1 MDARSLLRAKRAE
14 RLPNKKVNKKR
25 QADLDVDDEP
35 KTEKKRKSDVNLTIK
50 DTNDDND
57 NESNLPNDFFDNDN
71 KSEQLNVND
80 RDDDNDDNNGPSLDD
95 ELMAFDKEM
104 ENLDKQ
110 NQSQQKSQQA
120 NPPTLNVFANATITA
135 DPVMNDDISKSNQQH
150 KINQVNGKGQN
161 IISEEQKRENEE
173 EKLRRIRAYENEEY
187 MERLEEEARA
197 QEEGDERVNKL
208 KKRME
213 ELKSRKRK

>member
-14 RLPNKKVNKKR
+14 RLPTKKVNKKR

-35 KTEKKRKSDVNLTIK
+35 KTEKKRKSDVNLTNK
-50 DTNDDND
+50 DTNDGND
-57 NESNLPNDFFDNDN
+57 DGSNLPNDFFDDDN
-71 KSEQLNVND
+71 KSEQLND
-80 RDDDNDDNNGPSLDD
+80 RDDNDDDNNGPSLDD
-95 ELMAFDKEM
+95 ELIAFDKEM

-110 NQSQQKSQQA
+110 KQSQQKSQQA
-120 NPPTLNVFANATITA
+120 NPPTFNVFANATITA